1 MNYRSLML
9 AGALVLA
16 AAPAAAQT
24 HDSVNVRTPADTILT
39 PRTDAAPRPRRA
51 RGNFNLIS
59 EGDVQATQA
68 TDALQLVQNLRP
80 AWLRVSRGLNSF
92 SSPQDVVVFRNGL
105 RMGGRD
111 ALSSIPVATI
121 VRIRMYSATEARQ
134 KFGGETSGGAIDVT
148 TR

>member
-1 MNYRSLML
+1 MFTVSTVRVPREEIEPRWWHV
-9 AGALVLA
+9 LVEHQSFAIGQL
-16 AAPAAAQT
+16 
-24 HDSVNVRTPADTILT
+24 
-39 PRTDAAPRPRRA
+39 
-51 RGNFNLIS
+51 
-59 EGDVQATQA
+59 
-68 TDALQLVQNLRP
+68 LQLVQNLRP